1 MKLLI
6 ALTLTII
13 FMSAFACCNEAN
25 ADTATIT
32 FTPPTEREDNT
43 PLSPDEIAGYEVYNT
58 DGVSVKSL
66 PGDAT
71 SFTMGTTSAMQ
82 SLVVTTKDTDGRES
96 VYSQIVNVPASVSNP
111 KPPTGFSIVVV
122 P

>member
-1 MKLLI
+1 MKILLSF
-6 ALTLTII
+6 LL
-13 FMSAFACCNEAN
+13 FVSLSVF

-43 PLSPDEIAGYEVYNT
+43 PLSPDEIAGYEVYNS

-96 VYSQIVNVPASVSNP
+96 SVYSQIVNVPASVSSP
-111 KPPTGFSIVVV
+111 KPPTGFTIVVV